1 MSECGAARWSRGA
14 ANVTMMG
21 WGKEKR
27 AVESVTGPVWKHGPG
42 EDVHSLN
49 MAESHMSKRQHARE
63 ADGIRSSWETNGQ
76 DFQAFYQENVTL
88 LYRFVLSHVGNREE
102 AEDLT
107 SQVFLKAV
115 RGMNPERGSQAMRKW
130 LYQVA
135 RTTIADYWR
144 NYYRLPTGSLDAL
157 SDAGWDGSA
166 AGESAMDSVVSS
178 HPGERVERLMQA
190 LPEHYRDVLTC
201 RFLLN
206 LSIRETATR
215 LGLTEGNVKV
225 VQFRALK
232 RAAVVAHVAR
242 TSL

>member
-1 MSECGAARWSRGA
+1 LIALSGQYDHDG
-14 ANVTMMG
+14 MG
-21 WGKEKR
+21 EGEAGIR
-27 AVESVTGPVWKHGPG
+27 VGDRSIVETLSGRRC
-42 EDVHSLN
+42 EYLD
-49 MAESHMSKRQHARE
+49 MAEPHMSKRQNARE
-63 ADGIRSSWETNGQ
+63 ADGTRSLWETNGQ

-88 LYRFVLSHVGNREE
+88 IYRFVLSHVGNREE

-115 RGMNPERGSQAMRKW
+115 RGMNPKRSSQGMRKW

-144 NYYRLPTGSLDAL
+144 NYYRLPTGSLDEL
-157 SDAGWDGSA
+157 LGAGWDGSA
-166 AGESAMDSVVSS
+166 AGEPARDSVVSSS
-178 HPGERVERLMQA
+178 HPGERVKRLMQA
-190 LPEHYRDVLTC
+190 LPEQYREVLNC

-225 VQFRALK
+225 LQFRALK